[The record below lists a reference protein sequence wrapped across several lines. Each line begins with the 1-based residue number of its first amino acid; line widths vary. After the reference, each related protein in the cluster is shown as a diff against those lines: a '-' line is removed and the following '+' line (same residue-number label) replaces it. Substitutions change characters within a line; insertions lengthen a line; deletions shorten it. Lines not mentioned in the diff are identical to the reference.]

1 MAEFFGTLERI
12 AADLYP
18 WRWPILAAILVIG
31 AAVSYYA
38 YRRELHLAVWKR
50 RRLAAVIATP
60 LVIVFGFLA
69 WGLGSPLFIDETV
82 EEEFPFAYTAEVPEG
97 MEMEDIEMTMAVVA
111 AMDNEPM
118 MEAMP
123 GMMMEEEE
131 GGEAV
136 KLKEGSFRDADSFH
150 RGSGQAVIYRA
161 PDGSHLLRLEN
172 LNVTNGPRLHVLLA
186 VHEDPMR
193 VSDIKDSEYH
203 DLGRL
208 KGNIGN
214 QNYPIPGNV
223 NAEAQMSV
231 IIYCKP
237 FSVIFSV
244 APLMN

>member
-1 MAEFFGTLERI
+1 M
-12 AADLYP
+12 
-18 WRWPILAAILVIG
+18 
-31 AAVSYYA
+31 
-38 YRRELHLAVWKR
+38 
-50 RRLAAVIATP
+50 
-60 LVIVFGFLA
+60 FGFLA

-82 EEEFPFAYTAEVPEG
+82 EEEFPFAYTAVVPAD

-111 AMDNEPM
+111 AMDDEPM

-123 GMMMEEEE
+123 EMMMEEEE
-131 GGEAV
+131 ESGEAV
-136 KLKEGSFRDADSFH
+136 MLKAGNFRDADSLH
-150 RGSGQAVIYRA
+150 RGSGTAIIYEA
-161 PDGSHLLRLEN
+161 PDGSHLLRLED

-193 VSDIKDSEYH
+193 VSEIKDNGYH

-214 QNYPIPGNV
+214 QNYPVPAGVNV
-223 NAEAQMSV
+223 NAQMSV

>member
-31 AAVSYYA
+31 VATTYYA
-38 YRRELHLAVWKR
+38 YRREFHLVIWR
-50 RRLAAVIATP
+50 RRKLAAIIATP
-60 LVIVFGFLA
+60 LLIVFGFLA

-82 EEEFPFAYTAEVPEG
+82 EEEFPFAHTAIVPEG
-97 MEMEDIEMTMAVVA
+97 MEMKDIEMTMAVVA
-111 AMDNEPM
+111 AMDDEPM
-118 MEAMP
+118 TEAMP
-123 GMMMEEEE
+123 EIMMEEEADV
-131 GGEAV
+131 AV

-150 RGSGQAVIYRA
+150 RGSGQAIIYYT

-186 VHEDPMR
+186 IHEDPME
-193 VSDIKDSEYH
+193 VSEIKDNGYH

-214 QNYPIPGNV
+214 QNYPIPDDVNV
-223 NAEAQMSV
+223 DAQMSV